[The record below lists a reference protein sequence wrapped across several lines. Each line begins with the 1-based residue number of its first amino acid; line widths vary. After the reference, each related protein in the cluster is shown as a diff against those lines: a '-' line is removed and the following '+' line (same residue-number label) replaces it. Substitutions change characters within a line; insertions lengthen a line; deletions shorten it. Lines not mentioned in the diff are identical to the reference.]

1 MTPSMRVLACTV
13 PEAEPRLRRAMP
25 ATRLQLVFTTAEAL
39 KALKR
44 DAFDLLI
51 IGMRFDESR
60 ALEFLAGIAK
70 DATLNRPPIVGIR
83 GAAAEVVI
91 SPQHFD
97 LPMWAMGACDVI
109 DFSAV
114 PDNEVGN
121 QHIRERLIRCARG
134 AANPTEGSR

>member
-13 PEAEPRLRRAMP
+13 PGVEPRLRAVLP
-25 ATRLQLVFTTAEAL
+25 DAHLQVAFTTPEASEI
-39 KALKR
+39 LKR
-44 DAFDLLI
+44 DVPDLLI

-60 ALEFLAGIAK
+60 ALEFLQSIRK
-70 DATLNRPPIVGIR
+70 HPTLDRLPIVGIR

-109 DFSAV
+109 DFNAI
-114 PDNEVGN
+114 PNNEVGN
-121 QHIRERLIRCARG
+121 RHIRERLLRCASG
-134 AANPTEGSR
+134 KGI